1 MNDFKALKAR
11 NDRLSLWIP
20 GMFLPECLE
29 RDIVAVEDIAF
40 GLADVRDALRK
51 TATRTQIALAVTGI
65 LPEVPTI
72 PRRRVARLEM
82 IIGNP

>member
-1 MNDFKALKAR
+1 
-11 NDRLSLWIP
+11 
-20 GMFLPECLE
+20 MFLPECLE
-29 RDIVAVEDIAF
+29 RDIVAVENIAF

-72 PRRRVARLEM
+72 PRRRVARFGM
-82 IIGNP
+82 IVRDP